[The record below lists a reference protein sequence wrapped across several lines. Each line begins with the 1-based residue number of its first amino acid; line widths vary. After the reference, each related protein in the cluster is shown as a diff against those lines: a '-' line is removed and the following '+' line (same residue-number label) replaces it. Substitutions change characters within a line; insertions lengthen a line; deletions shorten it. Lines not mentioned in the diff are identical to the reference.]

1 MSFCHGFA
9 IKPSTV
15 FFRISPSHLPSPFT
29 PNTVQAFPLFLFER
43 VKKNVQ
49 TNMLKADI
57 FHFELQFVCLL
68 TVLARLNVQDVAAD
82 SVSGLCVGQHLDA
95 VVGELLQPSQLHLFT
110 CGGDILHLSPFWRRR
125 RRQEGETLFKQFST

>member
-1 MSFCHGFA
+1 
-9 IKPSTV
+9 
-15 FFRISPSHLPSPFT
+15 
-29 PNTVQAFPLFLFER
+29 
-43 VKKNVQ
+43 
-49 TNMLKADI
+49 MLKADI

-68 TVLARLNVQDVAAD
+68 TVLARLDVQDVAAD

>member
-1 MSFCHGFA
+1 
-9 IKPSTV
+9 
-15 FFRISPSHLPSPFT
+15 
-29 PNTVQAFPLFLFER
+29 
-43 VKKNVQ
+43 
-49 TNMLKADI
+49 MLKADI

-125 RRQEGETLFKQFST
+125 RRTGGGNFI